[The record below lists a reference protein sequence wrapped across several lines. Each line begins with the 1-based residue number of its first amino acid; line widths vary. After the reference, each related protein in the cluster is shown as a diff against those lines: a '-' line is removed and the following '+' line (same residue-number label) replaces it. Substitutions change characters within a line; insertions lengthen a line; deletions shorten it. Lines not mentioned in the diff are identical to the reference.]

1 MTKKDTTELFDRL
14 RNEISESEM
23 LIVTID
29 GEPVDVYDNETNQ
42 YYTVSIEEID
52 GLDSVGTFR
61 VDDATIIVYKT
72 FKDDDKV
79 KYPVEAAPRTVTG
92 EGSVEVH
99 NTVNTTGPT
108 LEVYNS
114 VYPPATGQ
122 KINYKFN
129 EDKILAEVQAYID
142 STYTKHY
149 ASSNG
154 IQATDAII
162 AAGHGIGFGIGNIL
176 KYAWRLGK
184 KGGWNMDDLMKI
196 MHYTVIT
203 IFVIQSEGKK

>member
-23 LIVTID
+23 LIITID
-29 GEPVDVYDNETNQ
+29 GEPVDVYDEETNS
-42 YYTVSIEEID
+42 YYTVSIEEMD
-52 GLDSVGTFR
+52 GLDAVGTFR
-61 VDDATIIVYKT
+61 VEDATAIVYKT
-72 FKDDDKV
+72 FKDGDKV
-79 KYPVEAAPRTVTG
+79 KDQVKAAPRSTTG
-92 EGSVEVH
+92 EGSTEVNNLMVVNGPDLPTYLSAYPVE
-99 NTVNTTGPT
+99 
-108 LEVYNS
+108 
-114 VYPPATGQ
+114 

-129 EDKILAEVQAYID
+129 EDKILADVQAYID

-162 AAGHGIGFGIGNIL
+162 AAGHGVGFGVGNIL

-203 IFVIQSEGKK
+203 IFVIKSEGKS

>member
-72 FKDDDKV
+72 FKSKPDEDKGPKGV
-79 KYPVEAAPRTVTG
+79 KGPGPGPVGVKGPELETYLSAYPVEK
-92 EGSVEVH
+92 
-99 NTVNTTGPT
+99 PT
-108 LEVYNS
+108 
-114 VYPPATGQ
+114 
-122 KINYKFN
+122 INYKFN